1 MLKGLIDVSLRHRW
15 VTLFLLLIFVV
26 GSGFVALTIPIDAFP
41 DLTNNQVV
49 IITECPGLSP
59 VEVEQSVT
67 FPIEAA
73 VMGLQSTQGVRSI
86 SKLGLSTVTIIFD
99 DDVKT
104 YFARQ
109 IVNERLQEV
118 RSRLPEGVM
127 PALGPVATA
136 FGEVYQYTIEGESH
150 TLMDRKTLHD
160 WQVRYQLRTVPG
172 VNEVNSWGVSPVV
185 AETVTVHQNGRY
197 PSDHFPVFA
206 VFDLAG
212 RK

>member
-1 MLKGLIDVSLRHRW
+1 MLEGLIDVSLRHRW

-67 FPIEAA
+67 FPIEAS
-73 VMGLQSTQGVRSI
+73 VMGLQSTLGVRSI

-109 IVNERLQEV
+109 IVNERLQ
-118 RSRLPEGVM
+118 
-127 PALGPVATA
+127 
-136 FGEVYQYTIEGESH
+136 
-150 TLMDRKTLHD
+150 
-160 WQVRYQLRTVPG
+160 
-172 VNEVNSWGVSPVV
+172 
-185 AETVTVHQNGRY
+185 
-197 PSDHFPVFA
+197 
-206 VFDLAG
+206 
-212 RK
+212 